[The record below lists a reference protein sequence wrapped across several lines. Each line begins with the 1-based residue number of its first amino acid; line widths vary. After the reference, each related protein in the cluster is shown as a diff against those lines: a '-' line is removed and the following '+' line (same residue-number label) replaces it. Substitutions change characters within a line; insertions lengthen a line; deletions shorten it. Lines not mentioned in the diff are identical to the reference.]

1 MPAEGEALIGNILRI
16 AALAAIGWC
25 LAVPGPAALAQT
37 MMSAQ
42 TAEPYTLRPGD
53 VAVVNVLED
62 PTLDSQVLVLPDG
75 TISLPMAGTIQAAGL
90 TPEALADLVRDRL
103 RSNFVEPPN
112 VRVGVSAVGTLLQSD
127 VYVLGEVASP
137 GLYQY
142 DPDEP
147 ITIVKA
153 LALAGGVGPFAAR
166 ERIQVRE
173 LVGDVEVMRYF
184 DYDAFEEGRI
194 ASSRD
199 LEVLSDGAVIVVPE
213 RGLFE

>member
-1 MPAEGEALIGNILRI
+1 MVMAAILRI
-16 AALAAIGWC
+16 GAAAVMGWC
-25 LAVPGPAALAQT
+25 IAVLGPAALGQT
-37 MMSAQ
+37 TMPAE

-90 TPEALADLVRDRL
+90 TPEQLAELVQERL
-103 RSNFVEPPN
+103 RANFVEPPN
-112 VRVGVSAVGTLLQSD
+112 VRVGVSAVGTLLQSE
-127 VYVLGEVASP
+127 VYVLGEVNNP

-142 DPDEP
+142 DPEEP
-147 ITIVKA
+147 ITVIKA

-173 LVGDVEVMRYF
+173 LVGETQVLRLF
-184 DYDAFEEGRI
+184 DYEAFEEGEI
-194 ASSRD
+194 SSSRD

>member
-1 MPAEGEALIGNILRI
+1 MAAILRI
-16 AALAAIGWC
+16 GAAAVMGWC
-25 LAVPGPAALAQT
+25 IAVLGPAALGQT
-37 MMSAQ
+37 TMPAE

-90 TPEALADLVRDRL
+90 TPEQLAELVQERL
-103 RSNFVEPPN
+103 RANFVEPPN
-112 VRVGVSAVGTLLQSD
+112 VRVGVSAVGTLLQSE
-127 VYVLGEVASP
+127 VYVLGEVNNP

-142 DPDEP
+142 DPEEP
-147 ITIVKA
+147 ITVIKA

-173 LVGDVEVMRYF
+173 LVGETQVLRLF
-184 DYDAFEEGRI
+184 DYEAFEEGEI
-194 ASSRD
+194 SSSRD

>member
-1 MPAEGEALIGNILRI
+1 MVMAAILRI
-16 AALAAIGWC
+16 GAAAVIGWC
-25 LAVPGPAALAQT
+25 IAVLGPAALGQT
-37 MMSAQ
+37 TMPAE

-90 TPEALADLVRDRL
+90 TPEQLSELVQERL
-103 RSNFVEPPN
+103 RANFVEPPN
-112 VRVGVSAVGTLLQSD
+112 VRVGVSAVGTLLQSE
-127 VYVLGEVASP
+127 VYVLGEVNNP

-142 DPDEP
+142 DPEEP
-147 ITIVKA
+147 ITVIKA

-173 LVGDVEVMRYF
+173 LVGETQVLRLF
-184 DYDAFEEGRI
+184 DYEAFEEGEI
-194 ASSRD
+194 SSSRD

>member
-1 MPAEGEALIGNILRI
+1 MATILRI
-16 AALAAIGWC
+16 GAAAVIGWC
-25 LAVPGPAALAQT
+25 IAVLGPAALGQT
-37 MMSAQ
+37 TMPDE

-90 TPEALADLVRDRL
+90 TPEQVADLVQERL
-103 RSNFVEPPN
+103 RANFVEPPN
-112 VRVGVSAVGTLLQSD
+112 VRVGVSSVGQLLQSE
-127 VYVLGEVASP
+127 VYVLGEVNNP

-142 DPDEP
+142 DPEEP
-147 ITIVKA
+147 ITVIKA

-173 LVGDVEVMRYF
+173 LIGETQVLRVF
-184 DYDAFEEGRI
+184 DYEAFEEGEI
-194 ASSRD
+194 SSSRD